1 MRMQHSYEGLDRAGG
16 FSATTLISPLRHRDF
31 RVMWMGMT
39 VSLLGDGIFLVA
51 MAWQAYAISNAPG
64 ALAVLGIAMTIPH
77 IAFLL
82 VGGAV
87 SDRFDRRRVMLCS
100 DALRGTA
107 IAVMAA
113 LSLSGSLGLGR
124 MVALVAVYGAGTAFF
139 GPAFDAV
146 VPDVLPPQELPRAN
160 ALDQFI
166 RPIALRLAG
175 PAIGG
180 LLIGAVGVGAAF
192 AMNAASFGAS
202 AAALAA
208 MRPGPRHLPREDASM
223 LREIR
228 VGVSYVRAN
237 VWLWGT
243 FLAATFGYLVFM
255 GPAEVLLPYVVKNE
269 LHGSARDLGFVF
281 AAGGVGAV
289 GAAVLMSR
297 GELPRRAITF
307 FYASWTLATLA
318 IVGYGLAATT
328 WQLMVASLAFN
339 GLETAGTIVWAT
351 MKQRHV
357 PASLLGRISSLDWL
371 ISIGLLPLSFALT
384 GPATAALGVRGTLV
398 FAGIV
403 GAVITLAPL
412 MLPGMRDLERQG
424 DELAVHDTCTPSIS
438 RPAGAEV

>member
-1 MRMQHSYEGLDRAGG
+1 
-16 FSATTLISPLRHRDF
+16 
-31 RVMWMGMT
+31 V
-39 VSLLGDGIFLVA
+39 
-51 MAWQAYAISNAPG
+51 
-64 ALAVLGIAMTIPH
+64 
-77 IAFLL
+77 
-82 VGGAV
+82 
-87 SDRFDRRRVMLCS
+87 
-100 DALRGTA
+100 
-107 IAVMAA
+107 
-113 LSLSGSLGLGR
+113 
-124 MVALVAVYGAGTAFF
+124 
-139 GPAFDAV
+139 
-146 VPDVLPPQELPRAN
+146 
-160 ALDQFI
+160 
-166 RPIALRLAG
+166 
-175 PAIGG
+175 
-180 LLIGAVGVGAAF
+180 
-192 AMNAASFGAS
+192 
-202 AAALAA
+202 
-208 MRPGPRHLPREDASM
+208 
-223 LREIR
+223 REIR

-357 PASLLGRISSLDWL
+357 PASLLGRVSSLDWL

-424 DELAVHDTCTPSIS
+424 DELAVHDTCSPSIS